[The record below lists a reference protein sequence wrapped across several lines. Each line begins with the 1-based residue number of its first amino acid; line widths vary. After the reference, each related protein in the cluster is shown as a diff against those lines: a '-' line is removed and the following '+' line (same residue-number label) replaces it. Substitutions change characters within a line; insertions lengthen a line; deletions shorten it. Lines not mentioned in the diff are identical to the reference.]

1 MKKLFLT
8 LAITLLSMTA
18 MQAQLVIGGSLGMGG
33 EIGNKTVVDGKITG
47 IGNNT
52 FNFTFVPRI
61 GVRLISD
68 KLEVGAALRFQYN
81 ETMSYVI
88 KSDQK
93 SVERD
98 LKDPDFV
105 MYVSPYARYL
115 FLNKN
120 WFNLG
125 VEGIV
130 DLGWGIAMANKQFE
144 TGYISAKTA
153 DAYNQSEKDA
163 IKETKPGDFRW
174 GVNIRPV
181 MVFNLTD
188 HWMMDITLDALG
200 FSATGQVESAMVPG
214 LSGKTKATTS
224 HAAIQLNVMNPDTQF
239 FTLGCAYK
247 F

>member
-1 MKKLFLT
+1 MKKLLLT
-8 LAITLLSMTA
+8 LAVALIGAAT
-18 MQAQLVIGGSLGMGG
+18 MQAQLVIGGSIGMGG
-33 EIGNKTVVDGKITG
+33 EIGKKTVVDGKITG

-115 FLNKN
+115 FLNKS

-125 VEGIV
+125 IEGIV
-130 DLGWGIAMANKQFE
+130 DLGWGIAMADKQFV
-144 TGYISAKTA
+144 TGYITEKQAES
-153 DAYNQSEKDA
+153 YNQLAKDA

-200 FSATGQVESAMVPG
+200 FSATGQVESEMAFGYKV
-214 LSGKTKATTS
+214 TNS